1 MDGTADGVEG
11 GCGRSDTA
19 SAPRVTS
26 ITPRRSIDIDID
38 SCVISS
44 IDASIERGSSS
55 PSVVRARAIA
65 RRSFVRS
72 SPGVAAT
79 PPPSSTSRA
88 RTRGL
93 RAPVSAVAVA
103 RRVIVALALA
113 CVARAWSRGGAMSAV
128 GGAGAG
134 AAAVSRARA
143 VSKTV
148 LSREQSEGRGARVRR
163 SIGNAQVRNFDPF
176 LMLDEF
182 AVGLPAGFSDHPH
195 RGMITCT
202 YVLPKSRGFMDHE
215 DSMLNAGRL
224 RAGDLQYMKAARGIL
239 HAEVPA
245 SEDVC
250 HGLQLWITLPAAH
263 KMDEPE
269 YQELRAEEL
278 SRASWDGVD
287 AIIIAGEAFG
297 VQSQV
302 RTKET
307 PVHYIHFAMAPGSEL
322 RQKVPAG
329 WNSFAYTLEGS
340 ADFGDG
346 SLIGPHHTV
355 MFTNRD
361 GEDGVI
367 VKAGP
372 SERAEFVLISG
383 QPVGEPIE
391 QHGPFVMNTREEI
404 NRAFAD
410 FQGAKNGFESARGW
424 RSEIQYRIR

>member
-1 MDGTADGVEG
+1 MV
-11 GCGRSDTA
+11 GR
-19 SAPRVTS
+19 
-26 ITPRRSIDIDID
+26 TPQGHIDHPATRDRYQYRWVRDCIDRCID
-38 SCVISS
+38 R
-44 IDASIERGSSS
+44 ARSSS
-55 PSVVRARAIA
+55 FVVVVRRQCP
-65 RRSFVRS
+65 SFVSYRTF
-72 SPGVAAT
+72 AAT
-79 PPPSSTSRA
+79 APSTSTSRA
-88 RTRGL
+88 RARGA
-93 RAPVSAVAVA
+93 RPWTPVSAVAVA
-103 RRVIVALALA
+103 RRVLVALALT
-113 CVARAWSRGGAMSAV
+113 CVARAWCRGGAMSSAAV
-128 GGAGAG
+128 VGSGAGAGAG

-224 RAGDLQYMKAARGIL
+224 RAGDLQYMKAGRGIL
-239 HAEVPA
+239 HAEVPT

-302 RTKET
+302 LRTKET

-322 RQKVPAG
+322 TQKVPPG

-346 SLIGPHHTV
+346 VLIGPHHTV